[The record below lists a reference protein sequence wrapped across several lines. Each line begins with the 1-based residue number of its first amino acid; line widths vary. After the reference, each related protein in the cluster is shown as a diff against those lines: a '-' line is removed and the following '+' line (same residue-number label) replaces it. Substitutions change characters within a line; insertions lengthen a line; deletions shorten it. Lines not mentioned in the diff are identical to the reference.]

1 MLHDMN
7 PATIANRQRRLLA
20 ESVVLWTSAAEHC
33 REASATR
40 ATVADHVRRSAVRR
54 MARLAQGGRDGDR
67 DHGSAPDGKLV
78 ETREP
83 RCPHC
88 QTVRIRRLEK
98 MEVVDGRVKTDCE
111 CLVCEKEFV
120 YSRKATA

>member
-1 MLHDMN
+1 MS
-7 PATIANRQRRLLA
+7 PETIAELQRRLLA
-20 ESVVLWTSAAEHC
+20 ESMALWTSAAERC

-40 ATVADHVRRSAVRR
+40 AMVAEHVRRSPIRR
-54 MARLAQGGRDGDR
+54 MARLAQGGRDDGNGDQ
-67 DHGSAPDGKLV
+67 GSAPDGKLV

-98 MEVVDGRVKTDCE
+98 MEIVEGRVKTDCE
-111 CLVCEKEFV
+111 CLVCEKVFV